1 MPPRVSSGAGLRR
14 NVTSHDQ
21 LFKQLFQIFLTDLLS
36 LAEPEALLFLDTRQL
51 RFLNPETYTHWPEGE
66 RRQVDLLAFAPTRG
80 SGEDQFLVHVE
91 VERNARSA
99 MGHRLWCYANLLQGR
114 HGVPVLTIL
123 VNLRGGIAGVTRE
136 AVRKETSYREV
147 SVFHYTAFSLSGCR
161 AEEYLDR
168 PEPLAWGLA
177 SLMRPAALSRAQLKA
192 ECHRRILRAA
202 LDPHPKGV
210 LVNCVQTYLQLDDEG
225 RSEYEA
231 LCALDAYREVQKM
244 ELTWADQMREEG
256 RVQGVQRGRLE
267 GARQV
272 LLQLLAQ
279 RFAPLPERVRRQ
291 VEKIDSL
298 DRLTQLSEQILTAQS
313 LQEMGLGQGR

>member
-21 LFKQLFQIFLTDLLS
+21 LFKKLFQIFLTDLLS
-36 LAEPEALLFLDTRQL
+36 LAEPEALVFLDATQL
-51 RFLNPETYTHWPEGE
+51 RLLNPETFTHWPEGK
-66 RRQVDLLAFAPTRG
+66 RRQVDLLAIAPARG
-80 SGEDQFLVHVE
+80 SGEERFLVHVE

-99 MGHRLWCYANLLQGR
+99 MAHRLWCYANLLQGH

-123 VNLRGGIAGVTRE
+123 VNLRGGSAGVTRE
-136 AVRKETSYREV
+136 AVRKGTSYREV
-147 SVFHYTAFSLSGCR
+147 SAFHYTAFGLSGCR
-161 AEEYLDR
+161 AEDYLDR

-177 SLMRPAALSRAQLKA
+177 ALMRPTRLSRAQLKA
-192 ECHRRILRAA
+192 ECHRRILQAGLEA
-202 LDPHPKGV
+202 HPKGV
-210 LVNCVQTYLQLDDEG
+210 LVNCVQTYLQLDDEA

-231 LCALDAYREVQKM
+231 LCALDAYREVRVM

-256 RVQGVQRGRLE
+256 RAE
-267 GARQV
+267 GARKV
-272 LLQLLAQ
+272 LLQFLGQ

-298 DRLTQLSEQILTAQS
+298 DRLTQLAGRVLTARS
-313 LQEMGLGQGR
+313 LDELGLG

>member
-21 LFKQLFQIFLTDLLS
+21 LFKELFQIFLTDLLS
-36 LAEPEALLFLDTRQL
+36 LAEPEALVFLDATQL
-51 RFLNPETYTHWPEGE
+51 RFLNPETFTHWPEGE
-66 RRQVDLLAFAPTRG
+66 RRQVDLLAIAPVLER
-80 SGEDQFLVHVE
+80 EKDRFLIHIE
-91 VERNARSA
+91 VERTARSA
-99 MGHRLWCYANLLQGR
+99 MEHRLWCYANLLQGR

-123 VNLRGGIAGVTRE
+123 VNLRGGAAGVVRE

-147 SVFHYTAFSLSGCR
+147 SAFHYTAFGLSGCR

-177 SLMRPAALSRAQLKA
+177 SLMRPAHLSRAKLKA
-192 ECHRRILRAA
+192 ECHRRILRAG
-202 LDPHPKGV
+202 LDPHSEGT

-231 LCALDAYREVQKM
+231 LCALYAYREVQEM

-256 RVQGVQRGRLE
+256 RLQGVQRGRLE

-272 LLQLLAQ
+272 LLQQLGQ
-279 RFAPLPERVRRQ
+279 RFSPLPERVRRQ

-298 DRLTQLSEQILTAQS
+298 DRVSQLAGRVLTARS
-313 LQEMGLGQGR
+313 LEDLGLG

>member
-1 MPPRVSSGAGLRR
+1 MPPRVPSGVGLRR

-21 LFKQLFQIFLTDLLS
+21 LFKELFQIFLTDLLS
-36 LAEPEALLFLDTRQL
+36 LAEPEALAFLDATQL
-51 RFLNPETYTHWPEGE
+51 RFLNPETFTHWPEGE
-66 RRQVDLLAFAPTRG
+66 RRQVDLLALAPTRG
-80 SGEDQFLVHVE
+80 SGKGRFLVHIE

-123 VNLRGGIAGVTRE
+123 VNLRGGAAGVTRV

-147 SVFHYTAFSLSGCR
+147 SAFHYTAFGLSGCH

-177 SLMRPAALSRAQLKA
+177 ALMRPAHLSRAQLKA
-192 ECHRRILRAA
+192 ECHRRILRAD
-202 LDPHPKGV
+202 LGPQSKGA
-210 LVNCVQTYLQLDDEG
+210 LVNCVQTYLQLDGEG
-225 RSEYEA
+225 RSEYET
-231 LCALDAYREVQKM
+231 LCALDAYQEVRKM
-244 ELTWADQMREEG
+244 ELTWADQMREQG
-256 RVQGVQRGRLE
+256 RAHGRAE
-267 GARQV
+267 GARAV
-272 LLQLLAQ
+272 LLQQLSQ

-298 DRLTQLSEQILTAQS
+298 DRLTQLAGRVLTARS
-313 LQEMGLGQGR
+313 LEELGLG